1 MQKERAYP
9 FGIALVFTFAAWVF
23 NINYI
28 SDNRLFEALN
38 GILTVTTLIIGF
50 WGAVFPL
57 VLNAKNEIKAVKRVF
72 DIDKNGLYYEYMY
85 VMLLSGMFLIITTV
99 SAYFRD
105 SYLGTIYYK
114 SIFYILVFLFV
125 FFICATFRCLSITIH
140 LVFLNNNISEDDTV
154 HKRTELIER
163 FEEELKNTD
172 EYK

>member
-9 FGIALVFTFAAWVF
+9 FGIAFVFTFAAWVF

-85 VMLLSGMFLIITTV
+85 VMLLSGMFLIITTI

-125 FFICATFRCLSITIH
+125 FFICATFIVFSPVPQEKSRRENVKLFH
-140 LVFLNNNISEDDTV
+140 LPFDTFLFQSFF
-154 HKRTELIER
+154 L
-163 FEEELKNTD
+163 
-172 EYK
+172 